1 MSEKR
6 DEMDIFWDVSK
17 LVPKKKPT
25 MARFSTSGRTTEFTV
40 AGGDDVVKNKPKD
53 ERKINFDSFSVMPQ
67 SDEAESRRY
76 IPQDSKLIKSV
87 TVKPS
92 RDRFDFYDT
101 FRKAALI
108 YYDYKCDRV
117 DFAPFY
123 SYKPQ
128 YSQMTNDQK
137 HYYFYWRDEVRHGRY
152 IKTDYSYV
160 YLYAYEIL
168 NLPEKI
174 GAEQGLPLLINV
186 WRAYRK
192 VLPRIDANFAQWV
205 ADYCL
210 IYELPCPNTEVKDFL
225 FDVINAST
233 FKEFYL
239 SDIESDGS
247 GSSAMIAYLS
257 DYDWRQGKYATG
269 EHAEA
274 YRENLHGAMQHVFA
288 SILSSDM
295 LLHAEAVTVKRTAF
309 PGSLCT
315 HSVKAD
321 LEIEYYSVSDSP
333 ELRRRVTAA
342 VKYTENKLR
351 ACLGVKSRLAVKEL
365 DDDIKCIIDK
375 YFEAEFE
382 WARKKKERENAPEYE
397 RLYDSAEERLSLS
410 DALEIEKASWSVTA
424 RLVEGIAEYEEDEH
438 EDPVSPTQQDRSPT
452 ADGGVDRYGLSGEDV
467 ALLRAIADS
476 DNAYLLDA
484 KKRGVLPESAVERIN
499 EAFADNFGDVII
511 EDDGMGNFTIIEDY
525 YEEIIEWLQ

>member
-17 LVPKKKPT
+17 LVPKKKP
-25 MARFSTSGRTTEFTV
+25 AVSRFSTSEKTTSFTIDG
-40 AGGDDVVKNKPKD
+40 GGDSRNTPKD
-53 ERKINFDSFSVMPQ
+53 ERKINFDAFAVNTQES
-67 SDEAESRRY
+67 EATIRRY
-76 IPQDSKLIKSV
+76 APRGSRLIKSV

-108 YYDYKCDRV
+108 YYDYKCDKAE
-117 DFAPFY
+117 FTPFY

-128 YSQMTNDQK
+128 YSQMTNEQK
-137 HYYFYWRDEVRHGRY
+137 HYYFYWRDEVRRGRY

-174 GAEQGLPLLINV
+174 GAEEGLSLLINV

-192 VLPRIDANFAQWV
+192 DLPRIDANFAQWT

-210 IYELPCPNTEVKDFL
+210 IYELPCPSAELKDFL

-239 SDIESDGS
+239 SDVESDGT

-274 YRENLHGAMQHVFA
+274 YRENLHGAMQRVFA
-288 SILSSDM
+288 SILSSDI
-295 LLHAEAVTVKRTAF
+295 LLKAEAVTVKRTAF

-321 LEIEYYSVSDSP
+321 FEIEYYSVSDSP

-351 ACLGVKSRLAVKEL
+351 ACLGVKSRLAIKDL
-365 DDDIKCIIDK
+365 DDDTKRIIDK

-382 WARKKKERENAPEYE
+382 RIRKNKERENAPEYE
-397 RLYDSAEERLSLS
+397 RLYDSAEERLSLA

-424 RLVEGIAEYEEDEH
+424 RLVEGIEEYEDDEVQ
-438 EDPVSPTQQDRSPT
+438 EAPKEQIATSD
-452 ADGGVDRYGLSGEDV
+452 AGDGKDRYGLSEDDV
-467 ALLRAIADS
+467 ALIRAIAENDA
-476 DNAYLLDA
+476 AYLSDA
-484 KKRGVLPESAVERIN
+484 KKRGVLPETAAERIN
-499 EAFADNFGDVII
+499 EAFADNFGDVIL
-511 EDDGMGNFTIIEDY
+511 EDDGMGNFRIIEDY